1 MDGKSALAVQAALQA
16 VGANVHLI
24 ASRLGAVQTVGG
36 TQIEATGTFENAAP
50 VLFDGVVLPDG
61 AAGVEL
67 LGGFVEVMDFI
78 SNQYR
83 HGKTLLA
90 LGASKALL
98 SKAGVNATLANGEPD
113 PGIVFGGDAKAERS
127 TADFIAALGRHRHP
141 ERETGG

>member
-1 MDGKSALAVQAALQA
+1 
-16 VGANVHLI
+16 
-24 ASRLGAVQTVGG
+24 
-36 TQIEATGTFENAAP
+36 

-61 AAGVEL
+61 ATGVEL

-98 SKAGVNATLANGEPD
+98 VQAGVKANLPNGEPD
-113 PGIVFGGDAKAERS
+113 PGIVLGTDTKTERS
-127 TADFIAALGRHRHP
+127 AARFIAALGKHRHP
-141 ERETGG
+141 ERELGA